1 MARSKDRIS
10 AVTLRSTLLLLSF
23 LCVTVAAIVG
33 LIGSYRVDA
42 VRRNL
47 AQPDATQDA
56 AERQRVTQE
65 AQLKTREIA
74 VAGEE
79 AKIAEGEN
87 RAAKVEAE
95 LMQLQKEKTEWQA
108 KLEEKQNEIAS
119 LQKRIEQT
127 EPAVKP
133 SEKPSPGAT
142 SKEQPTA
149 ARPSLETRPEH
160 VEETTA
166 PPRRPTGQET
176 VTVKGPTVAVIPGTI
191 SSAKEPATYAPVP
204 EYPREPRLNGIKG
217 SGVCVVAV
225 DSRSG
230 LVIAASMEK
239 STGNGLLDNA
249 ALSAF
254 RNWRFKPGTV
264 SKVTIPVEFTLGGTT
279 H

>member
-95 LMQLQKEKTEWQA
+95 LMQLQKEKTEWQV

-149 ARPSLETRPEH
+149 ARPSLETRPE
-160 VEETTA
+160 
-166 PPRRPTGQET
+166 ET

-264 SKVTIPVEFTLGGTT
+264 SKVRIPVEFTFGGTT